1 MKRPTA
7 DGAPGLAE
15 QLAHLDG
22 LDGENLKQC
31 WRSLYGTEPPPRV
44 GRSLLRQAIAYRL
57 QENALGGLRPSTR
70 RLLQQVATDADAG
83 RAANTASER
92 KLKPGAVL
100 LREWHGNTHQ
110 VTVLADGVRFRG
122 QRYRSLI
129 LLPSRLKPPIRRVQ
143 TRARREMGMTDEER
157 LEEVQRWTA
166 KRRVALVLGLLR
178 GETTVAEAA
187 RKHGITVAEIEQW
200 RDRFLL
206 GAENA
211 LRARPKDEEALR
223 EGEIKR
229 LQRKVGELTMDL
241 DIVKEANK
249 LRPSMPGTSQEQ

>member
-1 MKRPTA
+1 
-7 DGAPGLAE
+7 
-15 QLAHLDG
+15 
-22 LDGENLKQC
+22 
-31 WRSLYGTEPPPRV
+31 
-44 GRSLLRQAIAYRL
+44 
-57 QENALGGLRPSTR
+57 
-70 RLLQQVATDADAG
+70 
-83 RAANTASER
+83 
-92 KLKPGAVL
+92 
-100 LREWHGNTHQ
+100 
-110 VTVLADGVRFRG
+110 
-122 QRYRSLI
+122 
-129 LLPSRLKPPIRRVQ
+129 
-143 TRARREMGMTDEER
+143 MTDEER